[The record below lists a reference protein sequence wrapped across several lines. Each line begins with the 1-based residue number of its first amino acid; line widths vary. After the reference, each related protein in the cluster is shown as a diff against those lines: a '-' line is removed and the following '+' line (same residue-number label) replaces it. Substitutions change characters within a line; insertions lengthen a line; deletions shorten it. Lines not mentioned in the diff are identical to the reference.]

1 MEKELKVR
9 EIIYNL
15 LDCLVMMYTEIE
27 DLEQLGVTANNL
39 YLVAQLITFA
49 LNILKNTRDSENFD
63 ALQDSL
69 WGWARKFTKSMQ
81 YYCA

>member
-69 WGWARKFTKSMQ
+69 
-81 YYCA
+81 